1 MIRRIVLATLLFI
14 LAASAANAKPTCTLS
29 ATGVAFGEF
38 SGSRLTS
45 FGAIVVHCTG
55 NGRADYEVE
64 LSTGR
69 IGDIR
74 AARNE
79 QRLANRLSYNL
90 YRDAGASEIWGDG
103 SRGTRVVSGRID
115 MDHQD
120 FLTFSIPVYGK
131 VPAQPEPA
139 PGNYSDIIVATMTY
153 DRNEAQTLFAVTARV
168 SPSCAISAE
177 DLQFFTYTGAQLDAR
192 SQITVTCT
200 NSTTWNVGLNPGT
213 YPGATVT
220 TRRMTGSKKN
230 SSLAYGLFR
239 NSGRTQNWGQT
250 IGSDTESGTGTGD
263 PQTLN
268 VYGRVPASQSP
279 AAGGYEDMIT
289 ATLTF

>member
-1 MIRRIVLATLLFI
+1 MMRRIVLAILLFI
-14 LAASAANAKPTCTLS
+14 LAAPAANAKPTCTLS

-38 SGSRLTS
+38 FGSRLTS

-64 LSTGR
+64 LSTGGSGTYEPR
-69 IGDIR
+69 EMSKGS
-74 AARNE
+74 
-79 QRLANRLSYNL
+79 NRLSYNL
-90 YRDAGASEIWGDG
+90 YRDVAFSEIWGDG

-115 MDHQD
+115 MNHQD
-120 FLTFSIPVYGK
+120 FLTFSIPVYGR
-131 VPAQPEPA
+131 VPAQSEPA
-139 PGNYSDIIVATMTY
+139 PGNYSDTIVATMTY
-153 DRNEAQTLFAVTARV
+153 DRNEAQTSFAVTARV
-168 SPSCAISAE
+168 SPSCAIAAE
-177 DLQFFTYTGAQLDAR
+177 NLQFFTYAGAQLDAR

-200 NSTTWNVGLNPGT
+200 NSTQWNVGLNPGT

-230 SSLAYGLFR
+230 SSLGYGLYR
-239 NSGRTQNWGQT
+239 NSGGTLNWGQT

-268 VYGRVPASQSP
+268 VYGRVPASQNP
-279 AAGGYEDMIT
+279 DAGGYEDMIT